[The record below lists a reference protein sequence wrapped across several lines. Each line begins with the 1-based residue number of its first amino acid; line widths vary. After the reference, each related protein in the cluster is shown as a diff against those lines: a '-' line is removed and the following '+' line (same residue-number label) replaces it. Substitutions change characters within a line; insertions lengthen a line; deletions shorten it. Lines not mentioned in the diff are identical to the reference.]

1 MNKIYIKVALALL
14 GIAGYMQNVAFASET
29 DEENCEEDSPII
41 IDPTPIFEQYEDE
54 ISEDKVEAL
63 AALKYVGQSLDL
75 LEKLSRVDV
84 HDYST
89 DSTESEHIIYN
100 KKIGKTDIGR
110 LDFTIPSASK
120 YVDVVRHYWDFKYE
134 KNPDKKI
141 INAKVARLYC
151 KNLVVFEKH
160 NPDPNYTPPKKIYR
174 LCSRRPYKTIC
185 SILAPSRALKYDGEI
200 NKKTELTKV
209 YKKQKPIEFDINP
222 EEALSKLR
230 DNLAG
235 FVIKKG
241 GHGDNKVH
249 VTYINAIYD
258 NGNSTEFADNK
269 RQRDHEYTKIL
280 KLAQR
285 IIDDKYDYRPRA
297 GFQSPNICCLPTF

>member
-14 GIAGYMQNVAFASET
+14 GIAGYMQNVIFATET
-29 DEENCEEDSPII
+29 SKRIDTRSIDERIKEL
-41 IDPTPIFEQYEDE
+41 FEQYENE

-75 LEKLSRVDV
+75 LEKLSRVNV
-84 HDYST
+84 HGYST
-89 DSTESEHIIYN
+89 NSTKNGHKIYN

-120 YVDVVRHYWDFKYE
+120 YVEVLRHYWDFKYE
-134 KNPDKKI
+134 KTPDKKI

-160 NPDPNYTPPKKIYR
+160 NPDPNYTPPKKIYSV
-174 LCSRRPYKTIC
+174 CSRRPDPSIC

-200 NKKTELTKV
+200 NKKTKLENV
-209 YKKQKPIEFDINP
+209 YEKQKPIELNINP
-222 EEALSKLR
+222 EEALSKLG

-241 GHGDNKVH
+241 GCGDDKVH
-249 VTYINAIYD
+249 VTYINAIYN
-258 NGNSTEFADNK
+258 NGNSTEYAHNK

-285 IIDDKYDYRPRA
+285 IIDNDYDYARRK
-297 GFQSPNICCLPTF
+297 GFSSPNICCGSTCQ